1 MKDEEEEK
9 DDEEDTEEEEEDQES
24 EEKTEEKEEMKDSE
38 VDKEDLKIYYQNC
51 NGLRTKNEEFKSN
64 CDERDYDFI
73 GLTETW
79 LKEDIHIGD
88 YFSSGDYKVYRKDR
102 YHKQGGGIIMAV
114 RQNKFIVERRTDLE
128 TDEVE
133 SIWIQVSMGTDCF
146 PLLIGN
152 LYLPPVNSDIMPN
165 STVRNYCDFFVGK
178 IDVSKYNVICIG
190 DFNAPEPSARFNII
204 DDLFS
209 DLNIRQQNSV
219 RPSNP
224 NYNLLDFAAANFP
237 LSVKWEPGMVSPD
250 EKHPSILV
258 RFSKGIF
265 QDKYSFLGNTETE

>member
-9 DDEEDTEEEEEDQES
+9 DDEEDTEEEDQEG

-51 NGLRTKNEEFKSN
+51 NGLRTKYNQFKSN
-64 CDERDYDFI
+64 CDYRDYDLI
-73 GLTETW
+73 CLTETW
-79 LKEDIHIGD
+79 LNGNIHIGD
-88 YFSSGDYKVYRKDR
+88 YFSSGDYKVFREDR
-102 YHKQGGGIIMAV
+102 YHYDDRKGGGVIIAV

-152 LYLPPVNSDIMPN
+152 LYLPPVNCNMPN
-165 STVRNYCDFFVGK
+165 RIVRNYCEFLVEK
-178 IDVSKYNVICIG
+178 VDVSKYNVICIG

>member
-1 MKDEEEEK
+1 
-9 DDEEDTEEEEEDQES
+9 
-24 EEKTEEKEEMKDSE
+24 
-38 VDKEDLKIYYQNC
+38 
-51 NGLRTKNEEFKSN
+51 
-64 CDERDYDFI
+64 
-73 GLTETW
+73 
-79 LKEDIHIGD
+79 
-88 YFSSGDYKVYRKDR
+88 
-102 YHKQGGGIIMAV
+102 
-114 RQNKFIVERRTDLE
+114 
-128 TDEVE
+128 
-133 SIWIQVSMGTDCF
+133 MGTDCF

-152 LYLPPVNSDIMPN
+152 LYLPPVNSDIMSN